1 VRTERRD
8 RNSWNENILGE
19 NNWNENRSD
28 ENILDENRSDENNWI
43 ENRSDEIRS
52 DKKAGMEN
60 DDSKG
65 ISGRHG
71 RHKLLFGS
79 K

>member
-1 VRTERRD
+1 MRTERRD
-8 RNSWNENILGE
+8 RNSWNENILG
-19 NNWNENRSD
+19 
-28 ENILDENRSDENNWI
+28 ENRSDENNWI